1 MIAASATVW
10 LPDDVVLAVASFAG
24 RPAFGRLG
32 STCRALRKALISDS
46 SCTALEFEADLR
58 QKPQICTES
67 FDFPR
72 FGQQLPRLA
81 QLDCCAPPNASWVL
95 LHLPS
100 HLVEM
105 PSIAPRALRAA
116 FASICKLARLSFW
129 VDAQHFGGTG
139 QGGGGVHTDAGTNTN
154 TETGTRA
161 RTDSTAGLAG
171 RVLRRLHRCCRR
183 RGCNACPRNNPAP
196 PARNV
201 ENGPGSWHSGR
212 SASTQDCPRVAL
224 QHIVIGLWQRR
235 VKLGAAA
242 AATGDGDGG
251 DCAGHG
257 DHGDTVVSAA
267 CLWCMPVTAASP
279 APVGAFAHGDIRLAS
294 RVCTRCQVQ
303 VTPPGADAAAALR
316 ELVASSCALA
326 RATGRGG
333 HVIVFRGGCGGGTAG
348 AGTRARAG
356 AGAGASS
363 PARNHEGAT
372 VGLRDVLSRAPEA
385 AVASAMAIEQA
396 ALRGAAERG
405 CSSAPPG
412 VEQQPLSAF
421 RFSEV
426 LMTDISGDAAAM
438 CMLMRGAE
446 LRAHLGL
453 TGAQYEAATHG
464 PSAAPL
470 APGDMQWRPLYMRSQ
485 HAAGDDGAGSA
496 EDDFDDGAD
505 TGMGTATP
513 QARGAR
519 PPPVCQR
526 TLRFIVLDNDAEH
539 GALMQPI
546 HELAVRF
553 AELRGRYRR
562 HLDHSSGVACW
573 PLDPLSCAAA
583 LVRDAVYG
591 LQDRVAGAAARPR
604 PN

>member
-1 MIAASATVW
+1 MITASATVW

-32 STCRALRKALISDS
+32 STCRALRIALISDS

-116 FASICKLARLSFW
+116 FASIHKLARLSFW

-154 TETGTRA
+154 TGTGTRA

-242 AATGDGDGG
+242 AR
-251 DCAGHG
+251 H
-257 DHGDTVVSAA
+257 
-267 CLWCMPVTAASP
+267 
-279 APVGAFAHGDIRLAS
+279 
-294 RVCTRCQVQ
+294 
-303 VTPPGADAAAALR
+303 
-316 ELVASSCALA
+316 
-326 RATGRGG
+326 GRGG
-333 HVIVFRGGCGGGTAG
+333 RMQYRSRSGFPRSWRQRLPRLQPRRTCCDEKLDDVRPRSLLHHAFGVGGGSPTPIPTPTF
-348 AGTRARAG
+348 GTHNRDAHRAARARG
-356 AGAGASS
+356 QKSVGVGG
-363 PARNHEGAT
+363 EGK
-372 VGLRDVLSRAPEA
+372 LP
-385 AVASAMAIEQA
+385 
-396 ALRGAAERG
+396 
-405 CSSAPPG
+405 C
-412 VEQQPLSAF
+412 PL
-421 RFSEV
+421 
-426 LMTDISGDAAAM
+426 L
-438 CMLMRGAE
+438 L
-446 LRAHLGL
+446 
-453 TGAQYEAATHG
+453 
-464 PSAAPL
+464 
-470 APGDMQWRPLYMRSQ
+470 
-485 HAAGDDGAGSA
+485 
-496 EDDFDDGAD
+496 
-505 TGMGTATP
+505 
-513 QARGAR
+513 
-519 PPPVCQR
+519 
-526 TLRFIVLDNDAEH
+526 
-539 GALMQPI
+539 
-546 HELAVRF
+546 
-553 AELRGRYRR
+553 
-562 HLDHSSGVACW
+562 
-573 PLDPLSCAAA
+573 
-583 LVRDAVYG
+583 
-591 LQDRVAGAAARPR
+591 
-604 PN
+604 